1 MKLSDIN
8 ENLMG
13 QKLREISQD
22 TRMFQR
28 PSLQTMPLYD
38 AERGIDSGSRV
49 GSNTT
54 QATGVPFKKRHRK
67 YFNMS
72 TGPENITL

>member
-1 MKLSDIN
+1 MRLHDIN

-54 QATGVPFKKRHRK
+54 QATGVPIKKRHRK